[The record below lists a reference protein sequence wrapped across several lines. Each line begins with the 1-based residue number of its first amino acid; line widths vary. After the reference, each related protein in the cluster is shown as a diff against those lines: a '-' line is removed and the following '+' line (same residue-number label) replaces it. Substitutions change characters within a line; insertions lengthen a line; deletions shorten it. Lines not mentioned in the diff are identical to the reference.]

1 MDEITKQTISNLIK
15 KYIDLKGREC
25 VEVCSNIN
33 QSTDWKQVHLAIS
46 ELKNAEEYYYKIKRT
61 NDINEII
68 KIGQEVAKKMVVS

>member
-1 MDEITKQTISNLIK
+1 MDEITQEIISNLVK

-46 ELKNAEEYYYKIKRT
+46 ELKNAEEYNRKIQST

-68 KIGQEVAKKMVVS
+68 KIGQEVAKKMTIS

>member
-33 QSTDWKQVHLAIS
+33 QSTDWKQVHLAIA
-46 ELKNAEEYYYKIKRT
+46 ELKNAEEYNRKIQST

-68 KIGQEVAKKMVVS
+68 KIGQEVAKKMTIS

>member
-33 QSTDWKQVHLAIS
+33 QSTDWKHVHLAIS
-46 ELKNAEEYYYKIKRT
+46 ELKNAEEYHHKIKRT

-68 KIGQEVAKKMVVS
+68 KIGQEVAKKMTIS

>member
-1 MDEITKQTISNLIK
+1 MDEITKQIISNLIK

-46 ELKNAEEYYYKIKRT
+46 ELKNAEEYHHKIKRT

>member
-25 VEVCSNIN
+25 VEVCSNVN
-33 QSTDWKQVHLAIS
+33 PSTDWKQVHLAIA
-46 ELKNAEEYYYKIKRT
+46 ELKNAEEYHHKIKRT

-68 KIGQEVAKKMVVS
+68 KIGQEVAKKMTIS

>member
-1 MDEITKQTISNLIK
+1 MDEITQEIISNLIK
-15 KYIDLKGREC
+15 KYIELKGREC

>member
-1 MDEITKQTISNLIK
+1 MDEITQEIISNLVK

-33 QSTDWKQVHLAIS
+33 QSTDWKQVHLAIA
-46 ELKNAEEYYYKIKRT
+46 ELKNAEEYNRKIQST

-68 KIGQEVAKKMVVS
+68 KIGQEVAKKMTIS